1 MLATAKS
8 LGRGAMCAVTLM
20 SFMCGASA
28 FASDNAAHA
37 LADKFG
43 RAAEDSERA
52 AAEAR
57 KAKARAKAE
66 AASKRRAEAIAKA
79 DAEARAR
86 SEARA
91 KAAAQARAK
100 AQAETKAQAEADAK
114 AQALANAAAQRAADE
129 AEMLRRAGEEAEARR
144 QAEFAREQER
154 RVEAERQAARD
165 DAQRLVEEANRQRLE
180 MERKAEEERLAE
192 AKRLTREVEE
202 KRRAD
207 EQRLAAER
215 RAAEEKRRAEE
226 ARLAEIKTKAE
237 EAEKKRVA
245 EEARVA
251 ELKRQAEATE
261 AKHKAEEARFAEQ
274 RRIAETEAAAERA
287 ALEAERE
294 DEARRIAE
302 KFRLSREAREAR
314 EAQEVKQARE
324 AQQVHEAHIQRA
336 PEMLQTRSS
345 LGGPVSE
352 PELETASPFIDKPA
366 APPKS
371 TTNVMR
377 PPAATALSYPQR
389 VTVLVQ
395 MDPRRHG
402 FGGKRM
408 TANPVLCVGES
419 CYVSNGSRTTATAMA
434 RGRTL
439 GPGNTLGHNAGVCR
453 NDTTCVFRGVL
464 LTSPNATIQPVDMGF
479 LRHDRREVRDAK
491 PDSSCRTTNGEL
503 TCASPIIASRYR
515 AWIVPEEVAQT
526 AGAGAL
532 DRALDA
538 GLSSTRS
545 AAYDEWTPAVHTAA
559 PR

>member
-8 LGRGAMCAVTLM
+8 FGRGAMCAVTLM
-20 SFMCGASA
+20 SCMCGTSA
-28 FASDNAAHA
+28 FAADNAAHA

-52 AAEAR
+52 AEEAR

-100 AQAETKAQAEADAK
+100 AQAETKAQADAK

-165 DAQRLVEEANRQRLE
+165 DAQRLIEEANRQRPE
-180 MERKAEEERLAE
+180 MERKAEEGRLAE

-251 ELKRQAEATE
+251 ELKRQAEAAE

-274 RRIAETEAAAERA
+274 RRIAETEAAAKRA

-366 APPKS
+366 GPPKS
-371 TTNVMR
+371 TGTVAR
-377 PPAATALSYPQR
+377 TPAETSLSYPQR
-389 VTVLVQ
+389 VTVLLQ

-402 FGGKRM
+402 FGGRRM

-419 CYVSNGSRTTATAMA
+419 CYVSNGSRVSATAMA

-439 GPGNTLGHNAGVCR
+439 GPGNTLGRNAGVCR

-464 LTSPNATIQPVDMGF
+464 LASPNATIQPVDMGF
-479 LRHDRREVRDAK
+479 LRHDRREVRAAR

-515 AWIVPEEVAQT
+515 AWIVPEAVAET
-526 AGAGAL
+526 AGASAL
-532 DRALDA
+532 ERALDV